1 MKLKLVMLVLT
12 IVSKFVYAVPSE
24 NDFKICMIVY
34 SKCIEQQQLKKVRKV
49 CVQFEDNFPE
59 VISYLNLYDNGLIES
74 NKVENRKLELLISKC
89 SMQRTIFKANEQL
102 SLVPDSSFKS
112 GVNNHKYIVEE

>member
-1 MKLKLVMLVLT
+1 MKLILVLLVLT
-12 IVSKFVYAVPSE
+12 IVTKFAYAVPSE

-59 VISYLNLYDNGLIES
+59 VISYLNLYDNGLIEP
-74 NKVENRKLELLISKC
+74 NKIENKKLELVISKC

-102 SLVPDSSFKS
+102 SSVSNSSFKS
-112 GVNNHKYIVEE
+112 GVNPYKYIIEE